1 MKLSKKSMFFA
12 AILTI
17 SCVCFAFADDAAVK
31 ATQSVVSQSGTKVV
45 SNTIAYTGSVS
56 ALGLKASLP
65 AGSALVSVE
74 GDNAPA
80 VQRTVKGDK
89 GVTLE
94 FAWTAVPASPVT
106 FTYTVSAPGD
116 GNISAEVLYRG
127 AGDEVVVPVQ

>member
-74 GDNAPA
+74 GENAPA
-80 VQRTVKGDK
+80 VQRTVKGDN

-94 FAWTAVPASPVT
+94 FAWTAVPVSPVT
-106 FTYTVSAPGD
+106 LAHGQ
-116 GNISAEVLYRG
+116 RR
-127 AGDEVVVPVQ
+127 

>member
-1 MKLSKKSMFFA
+1 MFLA

-17 SCVCFAFADDAAVK
+17 GCVCLAFADDAALT
-31 ATQSVVSQSGTKVV
+31 ATQSVISQAGTKVV
-45 SNTIAYTGSVS
+45 TNTIAYTGSVS

-80 VQRTVKGDK
+80 VQRTVKGDN

-116 GNISAEVLYRG
+116 GKISSEVLYRG
-127 AGDEVVVPVQ
+127 DGAEVVVPVQ

>member
-1 MKLSKKSMFFA
+1 MKLSKKSMFLA

-17 SCVCFAFADDAAVK
+17 GCVCLAFADDAALT
-31 ATQSVVSQSGTKVV
+31 ATQSVISQAGTKVV
-45 SNTIAYTGSVS
+45 TNTIAYTGSVS

-80 VQRTVKGDK
+80 VQRTVKGDN

-116 GNISAEVLYRG
+116 GKISSEVLYRG
-127 AGDEVVVPVQ
+127 DGAEVVVPVQ